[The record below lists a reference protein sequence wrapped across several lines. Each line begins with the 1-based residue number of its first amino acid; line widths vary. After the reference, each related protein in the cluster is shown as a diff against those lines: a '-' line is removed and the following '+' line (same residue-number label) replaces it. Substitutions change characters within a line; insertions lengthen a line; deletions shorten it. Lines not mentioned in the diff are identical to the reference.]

1 MRNNACVWLFIVLI
15 GIVSCFT
22 VSASTPQ
29 LSSNFMIVNGSCNY
43 VVNQQNDHG
52 AGSPLSLE
60 SLKPCTAQKGNPPSK
75 NFNDAVI
82 NIERYLEYS
91 HPTELKL
98 SGVTIQNW
106 LGDGEE
112 YLTLNI
118 GNESTLPAVDV
129 SIQVLVPTAS
139 GDSPAKPQRFTPSH
153 AFPPALTKHLA
164 IPANQS
170 TNIAVAPISELAA
183 ALSSPP
189 PAGYQLVGVG
199 LSPNMP
205 DALTQQLKE
214 QNGIRSSGIVE
225 FVAKPIAVDLRFKT
239 IFGGKNGLLTGI
251 YLYYG
256 KGTVLP
262 DIDATK
268 QR

>member
-1 MRNNACVWLFIVLI
+1 
-15 GIVSCFT
+15 
-22 VSASTPQ
+22 
-29 LSSNFMIVNGSCNY
+29 MIVNGNCNY
-43 VVNQQNDHG
+43 VINQQNDHG

-60 SLKPCTAQKGNPPSK
+60 SLKPCSMQKGDLPSK

-82 NIERYLEYS
+82 NIERYLEFS

-106 LGDGEE
+106 LGDSEE

-118 GNESTLPAVDV
+118 ANESTLPAVDV
-129 SIQVLVPTAS
+129 SIQVLVPTAL

-170 TNIAVAPISELAA
+170 TNIAVAPISELTA
-183 ALSSPP
+183 ALSLPP

-205 DALTQQLKE
+205 DALTQQVKE
-214 QNGIRSSGIVE
+214 QNRITSSGIVE
-225 FVAKPIAVDLRFKT
+225 FVAKPIAVDLQFKT
-239 IFGGKNGLLTGI
+239 VFGGKNGLLTGV